1 MAHHCR
7 EHWASQHTWQ
17 TMPVEAAGQRSAGS
31 EIWAPQSEQEG
42 MVAGSGIFDAANTQ
56 AAATQP
62 GGFIAELK
70 RFGAVLELI
79 GEGQA
84 AELGQFAVV
93 APANAERPAAA
104 VVGFDSVSGG
114 HGGDAKGWN
123 GSAKLTAPGGL
134 RGWSGCLCQSLA

>member
-1 MAHHCR
+1 MR
-7 EHWASQHTWQ
+7 GG
-17 TMPVEAAGQRSAGS
+17 VL
-31 EIWAPQSEQEG
+31 
-42 MVAGSGIFDAANTQ
+42 GSGIFDAGNTQ

-70 RFGAVLELI
+70 RFGAGLELI

-84 AELGQFAVV
+84 AELGQFAVF

-114 HGGDAKGWN
+114 HGLLVGDDGELLP
-123 GSAKLTAPGGL
+123 GSPGGL
-134 RGWSGCLCQSLA
+134 GSNVLTKADQGFVLFASRPFLDRRQS